1 MIHFNC
7 SPEDVSDSLKEIKQ
21 YIDVLNQAEYVWEEA
36 MFTVSVFEN
45 CHLIRTLKDM
55 LGRMLKA
62 EKTTEEIDA
71 YRFFAGQYV
80 ELILGRS
87 LLGKDKL
94 GVNKHL
100 DVGDYEQIYYL
111 NQVYCDM
118 QIYSA
123 IIGYMTPEEY
133 KTWFE
138 NDSKKYRKTTCSNF
152 ADIIPPAL
160 YEFIYSKGYGSIEDN
175 YKFECGKNNSNSQYD
190 TFYDVYTKAELKQYL
205 SCFFAAFANLNTFI
219 QVVDD
224 SRRKVNQYNYMCSNM
239 ILKDIK
245 DSETFGLAR
254 YMRLSNFHMISNL
267 DAMSI
272 EGKADL
278 NYFRGLYTM
287 LKLMYEDYITDDE
300 YFTWVSGDS
309 VPDTKHNCIVHENEN
324 KFANLM

>member
-1 MIHFNC
+1 MIHFNY
-7 SPEDVSDSLKEIKQ
+7 STKDVADSLGEIKQ
-21 YIDVLNQAEYVWEEA
+21 YIDVLEQAEHVWEEA

-45 CHLIRTLKDM
+45 CQLIRTLKDM

-62 EKTTEEIDA
+62 EKTAEEIDA
-71 YRFFAGQYV
+71 YRFFASQNV

-87 LLGKDKL
+87 LLEKDKL
-94 GVNKHL
+94 GVDKHL
-100 DVGDYEQIYYL
+100 DVSDYKQIYYL
-111 NQVYCDM
+111 SQVYCDM

-123 IIGYMTPEEY
+123 IVGYMTPAEY
-133 KTWFE
+133 KNWFE
-138 NDSKKYRKTTCSNF
+138 NDSKKYRKTTCSSF

-190 TFYDVYTKAELKQYL
+190 TYYDVYTKSELKQYL
-205 SCFFAAFANLNTFI
+205 RCFFAAFANLNTFL

-224 SRRKVNQYNYMCSNM
+224 RRKKKNEYSYMNDNL

-245 DSETFGLAR
+245 DSEVFGLAR
-254 YMRLSNFHMISNL
+254 YMRLRNFQMIFSL
-267 DAMSI
+267 DDMSV

-287 LKLMYEDYITDDE
+287 LNWMLENCITDEE
-300 YFTWVSGDS
+300 YLKWTNGDS
-309 VPDTKHNCIVHENEN
+309 GPKTEDNYINHISEN